1 MRYTANEMARL
12 LGVPSHILRYY
23 EKIGIIRPWTDKT
36 NGYRYYSVVDTRR
49 FNLCRSLRAADF
61 SLEDCRGLLTDPFS
75 PENVQR
81 LRQQAEALRRRE
93 VLARLTAR
101 QMEQMAREY
110 EGMEQRVDRMEILTL
125 PAIWMLT
132 VAECETPV
140 ADQALEEEKQQWLE
154 YLPLVRWVSRIPHS
168 TMERFGQGRVE
179 YSSGLVIRA
188 EDAEALGLVPSER
201 VQLLPGGRLLS
212 TVWRQTGRGPFDWDS
227 LRRPLAWMREKG
239 IQTYGDGFSTILAS
253 RVSPKGE
260 IENYHYL
267 GIWLGP

>member
-1 MRYTANEMARL
+1 MQYTANEMARL
-12 LGVPSHILRYY
+12 LGVPSHTLRYY

-49 FNLCRSLRAADF
+49 FNLCRALRAADF
-61 SLEDCRGLLTDPFS
+61 SLEDCRELLTDPFS
-75 PENVQR
+75 PESR
-81 LRQQAEALRRRE
+81 ALLHRQAEAMRRRE

-101 QMEQMAREY
+101 QLERMEQDYAEL
-110 EGMEQRVDRMEILTL
+110 EQRMDRMEILTL
-125 PAIWMLT
+125 PAVWMLT
-132 VAECETPV
+132 VARCETPV
-140 ADQALEEEKQQWLE
+140 ADRALEEEKQQWLE
-154 YLPLVRWVSRIPHS
+154 CLPLVRWVSRIPRS
-168 TMERFGQGRVE
+168 TMEQFGQGRVA
-179 YSSGLVIRA
+179 YSSGLMIQA
-188 EDAEALGLVPSER
+188 EDAEALGFVPSER

-227 LRRPLAWMREKG
+227 LRRPLAWMRDQG

-253 RVSPKGE
+253 RVNQKGE